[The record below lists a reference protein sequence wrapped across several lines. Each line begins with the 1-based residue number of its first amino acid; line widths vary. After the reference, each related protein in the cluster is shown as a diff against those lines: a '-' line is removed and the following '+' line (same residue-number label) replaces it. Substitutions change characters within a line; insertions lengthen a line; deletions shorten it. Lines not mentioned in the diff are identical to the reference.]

1 MYVCHGPH
9 DDLRIPYDLGG
20 GITVTNS
27 SPVKDLGV
35 LVSSNLSMRVQ
46 IIKATSDAKSM
57 AAWTLRTFESRDES
71 TILQLLKTY
80 IIPRVEYSSPCWSP
94 HLLKDI
100 RLLESVQRSYT
111 AKIQTMA
118 DLDYWER
125 LESLKLY
132 SLQRRRERFIILH
145 CWKIYLGLAPND
157 VGLTFFHHIRFGLQC
172 KRRPLR
178 SKRAK
183 IRSIRHNFFSDVAP
197 RLFNI
202 LPSSIKQK
210 PNLATFK
217 AALDQLLSKV
227 PDHPP
232 IAGYPCI
239 NHNSLTE
246 LASYLREEVKVTGYS
261 EVHDTLSPRD
271 DTTRCPSLNG
281 SHHGRRC

>member
-1 MYVCHGPH
+1 
-9 DDLRIPYDLGG
+9 
-20 GITVTNS
+20 
-27 SPVKDLGV
+27 
-35 LVSSNLSMRVQ
+35 
-46 IIKATSDAKSM
+46 
-57 AAWTLRTFESRDES
+57 
-71 TILQLLKTY
+71 
-80 IIPRVEYSSPCWSP
+80 
-94 HLLKDI
+94 
-100 RLLESVQRSYT
+100 
-111 AKIQTMA
+111 MA

-125 LESLKLY
+125 LECLKLY

-157 VGLTFFHHIRFGLQC
+157 VGLSFFHHIRFGLQC
-172 KRRPLR
+172 KRRELR

-246 LASYLREEVKVTGYS
+246 EVKVTGNS
-261 EVHDTLSPRD
+261 AVDKLSPRD

-281 SHHGRRC
+281 SHRGRLS

>member
-1 MYVCHGPH
+1 
-9 DDLRIPYDLGG
+9 
-20 GITVTNS
+20 
-27 SPVKDLGV
+27 
-35 LVSSNLSMRVQ
+35 
-46 IIKATSDAKSM
+46 
-57 AAWTLRTFESRDES
+57 
-71 TILQLLKTY
+71 
-80 IIPRVEYSSPCWSP
+80 
-94 HLLKDI
+94 
-100 RLLESVQRSYT
+100 
-111 AKIQTMA
+111 MA
-118 DLDYWER
+118 DRDYWQR
-125 LESLKLY
+125 FQCLKLC
-132 SLQRRRERFIILH
+132 SLQRYRERFIILH

-183 IRSIRHNFFSDVAP
+183 IPSIR
-197 RLFNI
+197 LLNI

-227 PDHPP
+227 PEHPL

-281 SHHGRRC
+281 SHRGRLC